1 MRLASKGHSSVDAS
15 RAPQPGS
22 YRYVLDVAVEEPVLG
37 AHLCYPAGT
46 WSRPVSSTALR
57 LGRRL
62 LGRSRLTDRLPQG
75 VARQAVLAVTPSSVM
90 VWASRIGAGGAELIG
105 EIGSWP
111 HHSLTLA
118 RAREEL
124 VMRFT
129 DSDGD
134 STSSRTKMLRY
145 RIGTPDGE
153 LDVHVPAGRGPAAE
167 LDRALVAA
175 LTRR

>member
-1 MRLASKGHSSVDAS
+1 MTGATSPRQAPS
-15 RAPQPGS
+15 PQPGT
-22 YRYVLDVAVEEPVLG
+22 YRHLLALAVDEPVLG
-37 AHLCYPAGT
+37 AHLCYPAGA
-46 WSRPVSSTALR
+46 WCRPISTTALR

-75 VARQAVLAVTPSSVM
+75 APRHAVLAVTPSRVM
-90 VWASRIGAGGAELIG
+90 VWAARFGASGAELIG

-118 RAREEL
+118 RTREEL
-124 VMRFT
+124 VIRT
-129 DSDGD
+129 SDGD
-134 STSSRTKMLRY
+134 GHSTTDRTKMLRY

-153 LDVHVPAGRGPAAE
+153 LLIHVPAGRGPAAE

-175 LTRR
+175 LTR

>member
-1 MRLASKGHSSVDAS
+1 MRLGRLSHSNVA
-15 RAPQPGS
+15 QPGT
-22 YRYVLDVAVEEPVLG
+22 YRHLLGIAVDEPVLG
-37 AHLCYPAGT
+37 AHLCYPAGA
-46 WSRPVSSTALR
+46 WCRPISTTALR

-75 VARQAVLAVTPSSVM
+75 TARQGVLAVTPSRVI
-90 VWASRIGAGGAELIG
+90 VWATRFGAGGMELIG
-105 EIGSWP
+105 EIGSWS
-111 HHSLTLA
+111 HDSLTLV

-124 VMRFT
+124 VSRTT

-134 STSSRTKMLRY
+134 SSSDRIKMLRY

-153 LDVHVPAGRGPAAE
+153 LLVHVPAGRGPAAE

-175 LTRR
+175 LSR